1 MKTRLQASTITKL
14 QIPTVVAK
22 SIAKVHEKMQ
32 ELRPDIVISIGQ
44 AGGRFGVT
52 PERVA
57 IDVTD
62 ARIPDNEGNQ
72 PIDEPV
78 FADGDAAYFSNLP
91 VKAMVQAI
99 KDAGYPSSLSNSAG
113 TYICNHVMYGIL
125 YYIHKEFPDVRGGFI
140 HVPYAASQA
149 VNKPNTPS
157 MAIADIT
164 AAWRPPL
171 RPPSATHAISG
182 LWAGRSIKGNVPWG
196 RKRGVSQNHQL
207 DDRSDTLTFLC
218 RSKV

>member
-1 MKTRLQASTITKL
+1 MKVLVTGFDPFGGESINPAWEAVKVIKDEIAGAEIVKM
-14 QIPTVVAK
+14 QIPTVVGK
-22 SIAKVHEKMQ
+22 SIAKIHDKMV
-32 ELRPDIVISIGQ
+32 EINPDIVIAVGQ

-57 IDVTD
+57 INVTD

-72 PIDEPV
+72 PIDEPI

-91 VKAMVQAI
+91 VKAMVQEI
-99 KDAGYPSSLSNSAG
+99 KNAGYPTSLSNTAG

-125 YYIHKEFPDVRGGFI
+125 YYIQKEFPNVRGGFI
-140 HVPYAASQA
+140 HVPFAASQV

-164 AAWRPPL
+164 AAIEAAIKAAVEHQADIK
-171 RPPSATHAISG
+171 SIGGETH
-182 LWAGRSIKGNVPWG
+182 
-196 RKRGVSQNHQL
+196 
-207 DDRSDTLTFLC
+207 
-218 RSKV
+218 

>member
-1 MKTRLQASTITKL
+1 MKVLVTGFDPFGGESINPAWEAVKVIKDEIAGAEVVKM
-14 QIPTVVAK
+14 QIPTVVGK
-22 SIAKVHEKMQ
+22 SIAKIHDKMV
-32 ELRPDIVISIGQ
+32 EINPDIVIAVGQ

-57 IDVTD
+57 INVTD

-72 PIDEPV
+72 PIDEPI

-91 VKAMVQAI
+91 VKAMVQEI
-99 KDAGYPSSLSNSAG
+99 KNAGYPTSLSNTAG

-125 YYIHKEFPDVRGGFI
+125 YYIQKEFPNVRGGFI
-140 HVPYAASQA
+140 HVPFAASQV

-164 AAWRPPL
+164 AAIE
-171 RPPSATHAISG
+171 AAIKAAVEHQADIKAIGGETH
-182 LWAGRSIKGNVPWG
+182 
-196 RKRGVSQNHQL
+196 
-207 DDRSDTLTFLC
+207 
-218 RSKV
+218 

>member
-1 MKTRLQASTITKL
+1 MNVLITGFDPFGGEPINPAWEAVKAMKDEIAGATITKL

-57 IDVTD
+57 INVTD

-72 PIDEPV
+72 PIDEPI

-91 VKAMVQAI
+91 VKAMVPGDQERRLSF
-99 KDAGYPSSLSNSAG
+99 YPLQHRRNL
-113 TYICNHVMYGIL
+113 YLQPCHVWNFIL
-125 YYIHKEFPDVRGGFI
+125 YPKRNFQM
-140 HVPYAASQA
+140 YAVALSTFRMPFLRLSI
-149 VNKPNTPS
+149 NR
-157 MAIADIT
+157 
-164 AAWRPPL
+164 RPRLWPL
-171 RPPSATHAISG
+171 RVLRLH
-182 LWAGRSIKGNVPWG
+182 W
-196 RKRGVSQNHQL
+196 KR
-207 DDRSDTLTFLC
+207 R
-218 RSKV
+218 